1 MNTISTQYPELFNVL
16 KQEVRT
22 KAMSIA
28 NLLILEGLKPE
39 QAHGVAASNAS
50 CSNLESNTD
59 VHLIPH
65 PTGWA
70 LISSD
75 AIIFYFTCIAY
86 NEALGKARNKAKC
99 EKLKLF
105 IHSTEG
111 NIVDAE
117 SFRVNRPSFLP
128 KPEFYEEEN
137 VVVYEEKENKA
148 DVFNSR
154 FETFH
159 RVKNSGRNFPGTS
172 VYNEA
177 DSIRRSFF
185 FDL

>member
-1 MNTISTQYPELFNVL
+1 MNTLSTQYPELFNVL

-39 QAHGVAASNAS
+39 QAHCVAASNAS
-50 CSNLESNTD
+50 CCNLESNTD

-65 PTGWA
+65 PAGWA

-75 AIIFYFTCIAY
+75 AIIFHFTCISY
-86 NEALGKARNKAKC
+86 NEALGKARNKAKS

-105 IHSTEG
+105 IHSVEG

-117 SFRVNRPSFLP
+117 SFKVNRPSTIP
-128 KPEFYEEEN
+128 QSRFYEEEEYM
-137 VVVYEEKENKA
+137 VVADDKENRA
-148 DVFNSR
+148 YVFHSR
-154 FETFH
+154 LEALR
-159 RVKNSGRNFPGTS
+159 RVKNYGRKDLPNVSAAG
-172 VYNEA
+172 ED
-177 DSIRRSFF
+177 DSIRRSF
-185 FDL
+185 